1 MRGVD
6 VAHGRFQDIFFSSLI
21 SPVGEGRERRDE
33 VGKSRQDGGREK
45 KEINERKRDTMGEG
59 PGWGT
64 GSAVL

>member
-1 MRGVD
+1 MRDVD
-6 VAHGRFQDIFFSSLI
+6 VERGRFQDIFFSSPI
-21 SPVGEGRERRDE
+21 SPVGERRECRNE
-33 VGKSRQDGGREK
+33 VRKEQTGSGREK

>member
-1 MRGVD
+1 MWDEVRKSGD
-6 VAHGRFQDIFFSSLI
+6 RTG
-21 SPVGEGRERRDE
+21 GEG
-33 VGKSRQDGGREK
+33 EK